1 MERINISFSEEV
13 YDKLEARRQSMGQKS
28 LAEGVRELVNLGL
41 KIEESAKN
49 NNDTEDENDIKLLRE
64 MLKNN
69 LIWSMETRLLTR
81 FLVEHSSPSDQE
93 KMVEILDKYKE
104 KATDHVKGLFREDIL

>member
-13 YDKLEARRQSMGQKS
+13 YEKLEARQQRKNQKS
-28 LAEGVRELVNLGL
+28 LAEGVRELVDLGL
-41 KIEESAKN
+41 RIEEAAEKDSN
-49 NNDTEDENDIKLLRE
+49 NEDENDTKMLRE

-81 FLVEHSSPSDQE
+81 FLVENFSDND
-93 KMVEILDKYKE
+93 KDKVLEILDKYKE
-104 KATDHVKGLFREDIL
+104 KATDHVKGLLREDLI

>member
-1 MERINISFSEEV
+1 MERINVSFSEEV
-13 YDKLEARRQSMGQKS
+13 YEKLEARRQAMRQKS
-28 LAEGVRELVNLGL
+28 LAEGVRELVDLGL
-41 KIEESAKN
+41 KIEESAKQ
-49 NNDTEDENDIKLLRE
+49 NNDNEAENDMKLLCE

-81 FLVEHSSPSDQE
+81 FLVENSSLSNQE
-93 KMVEILDKYKE
+93 KILEILDKYKE

>member
-1 MERINISFSEEV
+1 MERINISFSKEMYE
-13 YDKLEARRQSMGQKS
+13 KLEARRQSMRQKS

-41 KIEESAKN
+41 KIEESAKKN
-49 NNDTEDENDIKLLRE
+49 GDEDDNDDIKLLRE
-64 MLKNN
+64 MIKNN

-81 FLVEHSSPSDQE
+81 FLVENSSSNNQD
-93 KMVEILDKYKE
+93 KILEILDKYKE

>member
-1 MERINISFSEEV
+1 MERINISFSKDMYE
-13 YDKLEARRQSMGQKS
+13 KLEARRHKMGQKS
-28 LAEGVRELVNLGL
+28 LAEGVRELVALGL

-49 NNDTEDENDIKLLRE
+49 NSDREDENDIKLLRD
-64 MLKNN
+64 MIKNN

-81 FLVEHSSPSDQE
+81 FLVENSSPTNQE
-93 KMVEILDKYKE
+93 NMLEILDKYKE